1 MYNATNIL
9 LKHSNRQLAKK
20 EIEIEVQPFYSFI
33 GSAKSGRLT
42 RELYL
47 GLMLANYNY
56 LRLINELCKLR
67 LAKSDDDNLMLTLE
81 FEIRAEKNQ
90 DKMAELLNNIGLEF
104 ERTGEWIVKDSDIES
119 IKFEADNYKEALS
132 VVNYGLYFK
141 AVTAAK
147 NWINQAKR
155 KKSKK

>member
-1 MYNATNIL
+1 MINATNVLI
-9 LKHSNRQLAKK
+9 KNSNRQLTKK
-20 EIEIEVQPFYSFI
+20 EIESEVQPFYSFI

-67 LAKSDDDNLMLTLE
+67 LAKSDDENLMLTLE

-90 DKMAELLNNIGLEF
+90 NKMAELLNNIGLEF
-104 ERTGEWIVKDSDIES
+104 ERTGEWIIKDSDIET
-119 IKFEADNYKEALS
+119 IKHEADNYKEALS

-141 AVTAAK
+141 AVTAAQ